1 MRKLITLLPQIQ
13 FTYAQGQAQYNQMD
27 FQKQG
32 IPTTSK
38 DISTTFQEQI
48 QKAGKEEIIWME
60 QQLSSVP
67 RSYWL

>member
-1 MRKLITLLPQIQ
+1 
-13 FTYAQGQAQYNQMD
+13 MD
-27 FQKQG
+27 FHRQG

-60 QQLSSVP
+60 QQLSSGTQKLLTVLY
-67 RSYWL
+67 RLIYLGTITECY